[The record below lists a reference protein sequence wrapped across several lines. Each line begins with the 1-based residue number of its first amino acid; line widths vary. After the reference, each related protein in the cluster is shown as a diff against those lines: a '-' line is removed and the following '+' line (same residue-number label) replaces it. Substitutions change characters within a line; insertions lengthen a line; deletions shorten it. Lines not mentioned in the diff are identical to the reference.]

1 MSPSLSLPSLQLGF
15 RDTSNTSPSYRKES
29 TPGSESGG
37 GGPGSLSASRGERAV
52 PPVPQ
57 TATPEGSG
65 SEGESQGS
73 SVSYPPP
80 PAPVTSSPVHNTQH
94 ADTAHSESHRDMGRL
109 AAEEE
114 GDSEE
119 EQRQMTQHSSDGQ
132 GPSNET
138 HGTYL
143 EALTGS
149 TYSKPLS
156 TFYFLSFF
164 FSCCAEY

>member
-1 MSPSLSLPSLQLGF
+1 
-15 RDTSNTSPSYRKES
+15 
-29 TPGSESGG
+29 
-37 GGPGSLSASRGERAV
+37 
-52 PPVPQ
+52 
-57 TATPEGSG
+57 
-65 SEGESQGS
+65 
-73 SVSYPPP
+73 
-80 PAPVTSSPVHNTQH
+80 
-94 ADTAHSESHRDMGRL
+94 MGRL

-149 TYSKPLS
+149 TYSTLLS
-156 TFYFLSFF
+156 TFFPLF
-164 FSCCAEY
+164 FSSLVALNTELYRLLHSFVIF

>member
-1 MSPSLSLPSLQLGF
+1 M
-15 RDTSNTSPSYRKES
+15 
-29 TPGSESGG
+29 
-37 GGPGSLSASRGERAV
+37 
-52 PPVPQ
+52 
-57 TATPEGSG
+57 
-65 SEGESQGS
+65 
-73 SVSYPPP
+73 
-80 PAPVTSSPVHNTQH
+80 HNTQH

-149 TYSKPLS
+149 TYSTLLS
-156 TFYFLSFF
+156 TFFPLFFSSLVALSTELYRPLHSTVIFETAKLFLSFF
-164 FSCCAEY
+164 CLLLLCSTLLFLKADFIE

>member
-1 MSPSLSLPSLQLGF
+1 M
-15 RDTSNTSPSYRKES
+15 
-29 TPGSESGG
+29 
-37 GGPGSLSASRGERAV
+37 
-52 PPVPQ
+52 
-57 TATPEGSG
+57 
-65 SEGESQGS
+65 
-73 SVSYPPP
+73 
-80 PAPVTSSPVHNTQH
+80 HNTQH

-149 TYSKPLS
+149 TYSTLLS
-156 TFYFLSFF
+156 TFFPLFFSSLVALSTELYRPLHSTVIFETAKLFLSFF
-164 FSCCAEY
+164 CLLLLCSTLLFLKDDFID